1 MVNAR
6 NVVLGRG
13 AGSRKT
19 QEQDRTAHLGAVGRK
34 LRAAM
39 AKQSVRLETGE
50 PDLEKPPRTW
60 QGVQILSSWA
70 SGATVKAVAG
80 KQHAEKAV
88 SERQESKR
96 EQGT

>member
-1 MVNAR
+1 M
-6 NVVLGRG
+6 
-13 AGSRKT
+13 
-19 QEQDRTAHLGAVGRK
+19 
-34 LRAAM
+34 
-39 AKQSVRLETGE
+39 GE

-80 KQHAEKAV
+80 KQHAEKAI
-88 SERQESKR
+88 SERQEWKR